1 MLGTD
6 QSAEGVSFFTSQSI
20 TDKDPPLTLSSD
32 ANLLASA
39 GWTGQRRYDPELSL
53 SLSLSLS
60 LILSLFLHVSSPPL
74 LTSILPPLPLRLTH
88 TRVRAANE
96 CPAAARQTA
105 GQCRRRKQ
113 AKPEARVCVCVC
125 VCVCVWHG
133 AVRKRAR

>member
-39 GWTGQRRYDPELSL
+39 GWTGQRRYDPELSP

-60 LILSLFLHVSSPPL
+60 VLCCRVLASLSLFFSLSFL
-74 LTSILPPLPLRLTH
+74 FLFLPHTH
-88 TRVRAANE
+88 THAHTHTCTHTDAHTYTHRVHDTCWLIFLSFIQQKQPIRN
-96 CPAAARQTA
+96 PDKRQTVTSL
-105 GQCRRRKQ
+105 C
-113 AKPEARVCVCVC
+113 P
-125 VCVCVWHG
+125 
-133 AVRKRAR
+133 

>member
-60 LILSLFLHVSSPPL
+60 LNLSLSLSLSLYVSLSLSNKRQIALFLFPPAMHLSLRWVRPGWGQSSAY
-74 LTSILPPLPLRLTH
+74 SVNTH
-88 TRVRAANE
+88 KLWLCRVQE
-96 CPAAARQTA
+96 Y
-105 GQCRRRKQ
+105 
-113 AKPEARVCVCVC
+113 
-125 VCVCVWHG
+125 
-133 AVRKRAR
+133 

>member
-60 LILSLFLHVSSPPL
+60 PSLSIPLFVSISLSSFLSLFVPL
-74 LTSILPPLPLRLTH
+74 FLSIPLFLFLPGLMFT
-88 TRVRAANE
+88 
-96 CPAAARQTA
+96 
-105 GQCRRRKQ
+105 
-113 AKPEARVCVCVC
+113 
-125 VCVCVWHG
+125 
-133 AVRKRAR
+133 